1 VRSLVVVAVGDP
13 ETEDTGDDLSTW
25 SRPLMRD
32 LPQRV
37 EWVAGGFEK
46 G

>member
-1 VRSLVVVAVGDP
+1 MRFLLVVVAGDP

-25 SRPLMRD
+25 RILLMGD
-32 LPQRV
+32 LLQRV
-37 EWVAGGFEK
+37 RWAADGFEK